1 MRSLRFGANVAGE
14 VRAIKRLSKWIFGLG
29 FPCLLLLAFPA
40 AGGGSSGF
48 ASGQIVFVTE
58 HLCGQMD
65 CGGGIAVM
73 YPDGS
78 GLRVLHRQRAAT
90 RVTEYSP
97 KWSPDRREI
106 AYVRPSHS
114 RPSSAQVWL
123 MAADGTHRRQLTHL
137 PPTGSLQLFS
147 GDGTAIDWA
156 PNGRQLVF
164 ADGPSGN
171 LYVANVHTGAVTLL
185 RRTPYYWVTEPVWS
199 PDGRWIVFV
208 ERPRGGAG
216 ASQLIRLSTVNH
228 HLRQL
233 THLPKSVGNTSNPA
247 WSPDSRQIAFVG
259 DGIHVI
265 NLDGTHLH
273 SLRTE
278 RLYAIEPSWSP
289 DGNSIVFT
297 DGNNLAVMKANGSSR
312 HLITHLPVNKWA
324 AFEPDW

>member
-1 MRSLRFGANVAGE
+1 M
-14 VRAIKRLSKWIFGLG
+14 KRLSAWVIVLV
-29 FPCLLLLAFPA
+29 FPCLLVLAFPA
-40 AGGGSSGF
+40 VGGSS
-48 ASGQIVFVTE
+48 SSLVRGQIVFVTE
-58 HLCGQMD
+58 RLCGQMG
-65 CGGGIAVM
+65 CGGGITVA

-78 GLRVLHRQRAAT
+78 GLRVLHRQRATT

-106 AYVRPSHS
+106 AYVRPSHT

-147 GDGTAIDWA
+147 GDGTASDWA

-171 LYVANVHTGAVTLL
+171 LYVANARTGAVSLL

-208 ERPRGGAG
+208 ETPRGGAG
-216 ASQLIRLSTVNH
+216 ASQLIRFSTRTH
-228 HLRQL
+228 RLRQL
-233 THLPKSVGNTSNPA
+233 THLPRSVGNTSNPA
-247 WSPDSRQIAFVG
+247 WSPDSRRIAFVG
-259 DGIHVI
+259 AGIHVI
-265 NLDGTHLH
+265 NRDGTHLR

-278 RLYAIEPSWSP
+278 RIYGIEPSWSP
-289 DGNSIVFT
+289 DGSSIVFT
-297 DGNNLAVMKANGSSR
+297 DGNNLAVMKANGFSR
-312 HLITHLPVNKWA
+312 HRITHLPLNTWT